1 MARNSCRISKSRI
14 NMNTKIQKILD
25 FLQNRWGVTSPFQ
38 VFVIL
43 LVFAITGMSSIYVSR
58 YIFELLNLTKDDP
71 FWLRA
76 IVYIF
81 TVLPAYQVILLI
93 VGTLFGQHKFF
104 KNFLNMM
111 FGRMMFWKRKKKTN
125 EI

>member
-1 MARNSCRISKSRI
+1 
-14 NMNTKIQKILD
+14 MNTKIQKTID

-43 LVFAITGMSSIYVSR
+43 LVFAITGMCSIYVSR
-58 YIFELLNLTKDDP
+58 HIFELLNLTKDDP

-76 IVYIF
+76 VVYIF
-81 TVLPAYQVILLI
+81 TVLPAYQVILLT
-93 VGTLFGQHKFF
+93 VGTIFGQHKFF
-104 KNFLNMM
+104 KNFLKMM
-111 FGRMMFWKRKKKTN
+111 FGRMMFWKKSKKKTN